1 MFRKVKKRH
10 SSSSSQSSEISTK
23 SKSVDSSLGG
33 LSRSSTVASLD
44 TDSTKSSG
52 NSAAS
57 ESCAEFR
64 VKYVGA
70 IEKLEFDM
78 SKTLYDPLDLINYI
92 DAAQQDGRLPYV
104 PGDEEVVLGVS
115 KYGVKVASI
124 DQCYVLHRH
133 PLYLIVR
140 MLCYDDGLGA
150 GKNLLA
156 LNTTDAKQQGCNIWV
171 YQCSC
176 AEQAQAICKVLSSS
190 FDCVLTSQKS
200 SREVV

>member
-44 TDSTKSSG
+44 TDSNKSSG
-52 NSAAS
+52 NNAS
-57 ESCAEFR
+57 ETCAEFR
-64 VKYVGA
+64 VKYVGS
-70 IEKLEFDM
+70 IENLQFEM
-78 SKTLYDPLDLINYI
+78 SKTLQEPLDLISYI
-92 DAAQQDGRLPYV
+92 DAAQLINHLITTNHHESLHGLGGFVVSSGQD
-104 PGDEEVVLGVS
+104 
-115 KYGVKVASI
+115 
-124 DQCYVLHRH
+124 VLHRH

-156 LNTTDAKQQGCNIWV
+156 LTTTDTKQQQCSIWV
-171 YQCSC
+171 YQCSSS
-176 AEQAQAICKVLSSS
+176 EQAQNICKVLSAS
-190 FDCVLTSQKS
+190 FDCALS
-200 SREVV
+200 SNKP